1 MSTNK
6 ILSLHILKVK
16 SDNITHIK
24 QAVMDLKKKIT
35 SGGT

>member
-6 ILSLHILKVK
+6 ILSLLILKVK
-16 SDNITHIK
+16 SDNITLIK
-24 QAVMDLKKKIT
+24 QVVMDLKKKIT